1 MYACVHVCACVF
13 VSMSVCVCARACVR
27 VFVCV
32 CVYACVR
39 MQTLSIWY
47 VCSSTQERSRVGAR
61 VERER
66 ERVPDVCQW
75 VASTSVETLWVA
87 MRLRCP
93 IWENIMD
100 DGNASKTRV
109 FSEGSVTFLQEGTVI
124 NIHDGSVKNIYEE
137 SVINIFVGSIIN
149 THRGV

>member
-1 MYACVHVCACVF
+1 MCVRVCACGCARVCVCVCTRVCMRVYACVHVCACVF

-75 VASTSVETLWVA
+75 VASTSVA
-87 MRLRCP
+87 
-93 IWENIMD
+93 
-100 DGNASKTRV
+100 
-109 FSEGSVTFLQEGTVI
+109 
-124 NIHDGSVKNIYEE
+124 
-137 SVINIFVGSIIN
+137 
-149 THRGV
+149 